1 VKWYLRKV
9 LWRELSLARSWCTR
23 DWIWGRELKLEGLRN
38 LERVEAE
45 SERYLASSVMVLP
58 PWGNSS
64 GRFFF
69 TGLSIPLSRVAKL

>member
-1 VKWYLRKV
+1 MQRHCEVVSAKGFMEGAEFSK
-9 LWRELSLARSWCTR
+9 ELVQR

-58 PWGNSS
+58 PWGIPR
-64 GRFFF
+64 GGFFLK
-69 TGLSIPLSRVAKL
+69 T

>member
-1 VKWYLRKV
+1 
-9 LWRELSLARSWCTR
+9 
-23 DWIWGRELKLEGLRN
+23 LKLEELRN

-45 SERYLASSVMVLP
+45 SERYLASFMVLP

>member
-1 VKWYLRKV
+1 MRKA
-9 LWRELSLARSWCTR
+9 LCGELSLARSWCTR
-23 DWIWGRELKLEGLRN
+23 DWIWGRELKLEELGN

-58 PWGNSS
+58 PWGYSS

-69 TGLSIPLSRVAKL
+69 KDLSDLLSSVAKL